1 MTGPTSA
8 ANSVAIENIRFEVVP
23 CLPYSLDL
31 APADFWF
38 LQLSGNISNEIS
50 HVMKFI
56 LVQGIGFETTLMVM
70 SLINLFSAGSVELKE
85 RETIWQNEI

>member
-1 MTGPTSA
+1 MTGTTSA
-8 ANSVAIENIRFEVVP
+8 ASSVAIENIRFEVVP

-38 LQLSGNISNEIS
+38 LQLARNISNEIS

-56 LVQGIGFETTLMVM
+56 LVQGIGFETTMMVM
-70 SLINLFSAGSVELKE
+70 GLINLIIAGSVELNE